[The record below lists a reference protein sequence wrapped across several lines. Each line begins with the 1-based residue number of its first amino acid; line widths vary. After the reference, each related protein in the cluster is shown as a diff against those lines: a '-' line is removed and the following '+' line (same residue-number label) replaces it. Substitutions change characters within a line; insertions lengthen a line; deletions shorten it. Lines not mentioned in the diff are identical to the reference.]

1 MASPS
6 PSTTPNPSLVTNVQ
20 ALRNFLATIGPSSSI
35 YVDLEGTN
43 LGRGGT
49 LDLITVLVPPDRKVR
64 IIDVNAMGN
73 QAFTTPSKKDDN
85 VTLKS
90 ILEDPSIR
98 KYLWDVRNDADALK
112 SLYHVAI
119 SGVID
124 LQLLENLTR
133 QGNSFYVI
141 GLDKAVENDLRL
153 DQREQIEWKKTKED
167 IRKRM
172 ASGDSGIFSIRPFT
186 TPVLRYCAGDVQV
199 LPLLRKAYE
208 TRPAYTP
215 KWWTHLENAS
225 AKRVK
230 KACSAKGYDAT
241 GATRAVGPWGSD
253 PAYFFRKGKQLGLRA
268 TSSTSQKGSQKDGN
282 QSEGLCLKPTKELAL
297 FVLVESQRQA
307 THHGLGSTL
316 IPKLASLMKR
326 VMP

>member
-64 IIDVNAMGN
+64 IIDVKAMGN

-133 QGNSFYVI
+133 QGNSFYVT

-153 DQREQIEWKKTKED
+153 DWQEQIEWKKTKED

-172 ASGDSGIFSIRPFT
+172 ASGDSGIFSTRPFT
-186 TPVLRYCAGDVQV
+186 TPKYHSIHAQGGTVDDLPAPEEKKTSGSAKAETNGHAAPITAEEGEVDESVPMDESDETSHPAISDAQHSADANKVGGGLSGGQPAVPLGPGPGPQV
-199 LPLLRKAYE
+199 LLGSVQDEELKKLLMSWYYAGYYTGLYE
-208 TRPAYTP
+208 
-215 KWWTHLENAS
+215 
-225 AKRVK
+225 
-230 KACSAKGYDAT
+230 
-241 GATRAVGPWGSD
+241 
-253 PAYFFRKGKQLGLRA
+253 GKQQGLKQA
-268 TSSTSQKGSQKDGN
+268 QQQDKSS
-282 QSEGLCLKPTKELAL
+282 
-297 FVLVESQRQA
+297 
-307 THHGLGSTL
+307 
-316 IPKLASLMKR
+316 
-326 VMP
+326 